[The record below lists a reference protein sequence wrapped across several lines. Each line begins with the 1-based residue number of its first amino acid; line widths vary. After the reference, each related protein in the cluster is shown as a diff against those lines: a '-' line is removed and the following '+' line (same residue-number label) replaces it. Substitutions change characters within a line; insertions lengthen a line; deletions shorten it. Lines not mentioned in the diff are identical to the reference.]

1 MSEFDIFI
9 ARLDAKLAELRA
21 TDPKLSDARL
31 SREITGSKDWLRDL
45 RRKHILPKVEN
56 LTRLAQRID
65 VSTDWLMGRS
75 EVRAPASEARLAEV
89 QLPFRSG
96 AVDADLPVL
105 GTALAH
111 LLQFGEDGI
120 YVEQMTVDHGDPI
133 RYIQR
138 PPRLGGAGKAYAV
151 YIEGDSM
158 YPRFKQGELA
168 VVDPVKKAQ
177 IGDDVIVQL
186 VGDADEDGNGRVV
199 CVMVKELVR
208 RSGSFIE
215 LRQFNPDVVFRVDA
229 DKVASIH
236 PIMPIGVLLGA

>member
-1 MSEFDIFI
+1 MNERKTKANELLERIEKRRKALKLSKRQVSLAAGSEYVIRDLERGTMPGTDKLSRI
-9 ARLDAKLAELRA
+9 AAVLCTTMDELAGDKAAE
-21 TDPKLSDARL
+21 DFPVSDAR
-31 SREITGSKDWLRDL
+31 I
-45 RRKHILPKVEN
+45 
-56 LTRLAQRID
+56 
-65 VSTDWLMGRS
+65 
-75 EVRAPASEARLAEV
+75 AEV
-89 QLPFRSG
+89 PLPFRSG

-111 LLQFGEDGI
+111 LLHFGDDGI

-186 VGDADEDGNGRVV
+186 VGDHDEDGNGRVV

>member
-1 MSEFDIFI
+1 MDSIDIFLSRI
-9 ARLDAKLAELRA
+9 DQILAETGETDRA
-21 TDPKLSDARL
+21 LSMRV
-31 SREITGSKDWLRDL
+31 SGKPDL
-45 RRKHILPKVEN
+45 IRTVRTKRHLPGN
-56 LTRLAQRID
+56 RNMALLTQGIG
-65 VSTDWLMGRS
+65 VSSDWLMGRS
-75 EVRAPASEARLAEV
+75 DVRAPASEARIAEV
-89 QLPFRSG
+89 PLPFRSG
-96 AVDADLPVL
+96 AVDAELPVL

-111 LLQFGEDGI
+111 LLHFGEDGI
-120 YVEQMTVDHGDPI
+120 YVEQMTVDHGDVI

-186 VGDADEDGNGRVV
+186 VGDKDEDGNGRVV

-215 LRQFNPDVVFRVDA
+215 LRQFNPDIVFRVDA
-229 DKVASIH
+229 EKVASIH